1 MSHQSFCTFFDSNYA
16 AQGLSLY
23 YSLKQNAE
31 ENFSLYILC
40 LDDVLFNK
48 LEAMKLSNVTLI
60 NLTQVESSYPEL
72 LLAKE
77 NRSLIEYYFTLS
89 PVLPLYILQEF
100 EEEVIASLDADILF
114 FSSPTP
120 IFEELGNQSIYI
132 VPHRFREHQS
142 HLAISGTF
150 NVQCQLFR
158 NDVIGIQCLN
168 EWKQQCLEWCFD
180 RYEDEK
186 FADQKYLDSWPKKYK
201 TNLVIS
207 SNTGVGVAPW
217 NVQNEKISR
226 SNKEFYIN
234 NTKIVFYHFHGFKP
248 FTRFFFKLGLS
259 TYQVSKSSALMQMYK
274 IYAKSLHAHQILSKR
289 KSIRS
294 GGYSKLQ
301 LFLSALK
308 HKDLMTI
315 FLWNR

>member
-48 LEAMKLSNVTLI
+48 LEAMKLPNATLI
-60 NLTQVESSYPEL
+60 NLTQVESSYPQL

-100 EEEVIASLDADILF
+100 KEEVIASLDADILF

-158 NDVIGIQCLN
+158 NDVTGIQCLN
-168 EWKQQCLEWCFD
+168 E
-180 RYEDEK
+180 
-186 FADQKYLDSWPKKYK
+186 YK